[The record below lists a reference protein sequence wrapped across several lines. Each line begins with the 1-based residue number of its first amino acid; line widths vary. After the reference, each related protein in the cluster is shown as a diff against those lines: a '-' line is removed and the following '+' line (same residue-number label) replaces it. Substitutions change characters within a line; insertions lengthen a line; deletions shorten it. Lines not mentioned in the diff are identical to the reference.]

1 MIKEQAIDTLTLGNV
16 SVTETDYCGGKVA
29 VMASDGIDHW
39 CDLCGKVEYACT
51 HDHQYAYDTDAR
63 LYGTDAETGKRRQLT
78 PEEAYWYI
86 YDGQSDEFGNVG
98 ENARTPEVRIEGVVR
113 GTHRGKELNM
123 KLPKSMSKYA
133 DRIEQ
138 IWSEGEDGY
147 WVDYKPGWCSGA
159 LGTPDLGHSPARC
172 VHTEHEW
179 SKRELWEA
187 VSASEPCDCEECKNR
202 KREEK
207 R

>member
-1 MIKEQAIDTLTLGNV
+1 MIKEQAIDALTLGNV

-86 YDGQSDEFGNVG
+86 L
-98 ENARTPEVRIEGVVR
+98 RRPVR
-113 GTHRGKELNM
+113 
-123 KLPKSMSKYA
+123 
-133 DRIEQ
+133 
-138 IWSEGEDGY
+138 
-147 WVDYKPGWCSGA
+147 
-159 LGTPDLGHSPARC
+159 
-172 VHTEHEW
+172 
-179 SKRELWEA
+179 
-187 VSASEPCDCEECKNR
+187 
-202 KREEK
+202 
-207 R
+207 

>member
-16 SVTETDYCGGKVA
+16 SVTETDYCGAKVA
-29 VMASDGIDHW
+29 VWASDDIDYW
-39 CDLCGKVEYACT
+39 CDLCGKVCWACT
-51 HDHQYAYDTDAR
+51 HDHRYVYDTDAR

-86 YDGQSDEFGNVG
+86 YDGQSDRFGNVG
-98 ENARTPEVRIEGVVR
+98 ENARAPEVRIEGVVR
-113 GTHRGKELNM
+113 GTRRGQDLE
-123 KLPKSMSKYA
+123 LPKSMSKYA

-159 LGTPDLGHSPARC
+159 LGTPDLGHSPAQC

>member
-1 MIKEQAIDTLTLGNV
+1 MLGLLTFTCSVVCLLPQAYSNKLRLAALEVPGFIFLWCLGAQRKGMV
-16 SVTETDYCGGKVA
+16 
-29 VMASDGIDHW
+29 I
-39 CDLCGKVEYACT
+39 
-51 HDHQYAYDTDAR
+51 
-63 LYGTDAETGKRRQLT
+63 
-78 PEEAYWYI
+78 
-86 YDGQSDEFGNVG
+86 
-98 ENARTPEVRIEGVVR
+98 
-113 GTHRGKELNM
+113 NM

-159 LGTPDLGHSPARC
+159 LGTPDLGHSPAQC

>member
-1 MIKEQAIDTLTLGNV
+1 MIKEQATDTLTLGNV

-29 VMASDGIDHW
+29 VMVSDGIDHW

-86 YDGQSDEFGNVG
+86 YDGQSDRFGNVG
-98 ENARTPEVRIEGVVR
+98 ENARAPEVRIEGVVR
-113 GTHRGKELNM
+113 GTRRGKELE
-123 KLPKSMSKYA
+123 LPKSMSKYA

-179 SKRELWEA
+179 SKWELWEA

>member
-1 MIKEQAIDTLTLGNV
+1 MIKEQAIDALTLGNV

-86 YDGQSDEFGNVG
+86 YDGQSDRFGNVG
-98 ENARTPEVRIEGVVR
+98 ENARAPEVRIEGCSPR
-113 GTHRGKELNM
+113 HPSRKGIGIAEEH
-123 KLPKSMSKYA
+123 
-133 DRIEQ
+133 EQ
-138 IWSEGEDGY
+138 IRRPHRADLVGRRGRVLGGLQARLVQRSAWHARPRSQ
-147 WVDYKPGWCSGA
+147 SGSVRPHGA
-159 LGTPDLGHSPARC
+159 
-172 VHTEHEW
+172 
-179 SKRELWEA
+179 
-187 VSASEPCDCEECKNR
+187 
-202 KREEK
+202 
-207 R
+207 

>member
-1 MIKEQAIDTLTLGNV
+1 MIKEQATDTLTLGNV

-29 VMASDGIDHW
+29 FMASDGIYHW
-39 CDLCGKVEYACT
+39 CDLCEKAEVACT
-51 HDHQYAYDTDAR
+51 HDHRYVYDTDAR

-86 YDGQSDEFGNVG
+86 YDGQSDRFGNVG
-98 ENARTPEVRIEGVVR
+98 ENARAPEVRIEGVVR
-113 GTHRGKELNM
+113 GTRRGKKLE
-123 KLPKSMSKYA
+123 LPKSMSKYA

-159 LGTPDLGHSPARC
+159 LGTPDLGHSPAQC

>member
-1 MIKEQAIDTLTLGNV
+1 MIKEQAIDALTLGNV

-86 YDGQSDEFGNVG
+86 YDGQSDRFGNVG
-98 ENARTPEVRIEGVVR
+98 ENARAPEVRIEGVVR
-113 GTHRGKELNM
+113 GTRRGKELE
-123 KLPKSMSKYA
+123 LPKSMSKYA

-179 SKRELWEA
+179 SKWELWEA